1 MKLSDLFSNYFE
13 VRTEMVDGTRSLTD
27 EQLAWTAPNHTNSI
41 GKLLEHIAEA
51 ECWWI
56 SIIATKSITEEEAD
70 LEGFEKK
77 MSAEKLFALLEK
89 YFLETQKFMEAN
101 DTSSW
106 DTIMYDVPA
115 RSKPVSLRW
124 LAWHVVEHQARHRGQ
139 IFMLMRMQELDVPRV

>member
-13 VRTEMVDGTRSLTD
+13 VRTEMIEGTRLLTE
-27 EQLAWTAPNHTNSI
+27 EQLAWTAPNHTNSV
-41 GKLLEHIAEA
+41 GKLLEHIAET

-77 MSAEKLFALLEK
+77 MSSEKLFALLEK
-89 YFLETQKFMEAN
+89 YFLETRRFLEAN
-101 DTSSW
+101 DSSSW
-106 DTIMYDVPA
+106 DTIMYDVPG

-139 IFMLMRMQELDVPRV
+139 IFMLMRMQSLEVPAV